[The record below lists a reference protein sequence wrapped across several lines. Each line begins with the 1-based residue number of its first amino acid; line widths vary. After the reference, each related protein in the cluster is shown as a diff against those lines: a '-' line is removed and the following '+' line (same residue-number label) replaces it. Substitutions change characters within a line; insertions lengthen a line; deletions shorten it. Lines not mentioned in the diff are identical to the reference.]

1 MIDRQVPEWVI
12 IDEVQKI
19 PKLLD
24 IVHLEIERRNT
35 KFALTGSSARK
46 LKRGAANLLAG
57 RAFVYQL
64 YPFTHLELGDAFD
77 LALALQWGA
86 LPRILSCSSD
96 EDRTLFL
103 ESYVES
109 YLRVA
114 RRKFQN
120 LLCF

>member
-1 MIDRQVPEWVI
+1 MFGARGTGKTSLLKETFANTKTLWIDLLRGQSELQFSEDPDSLSSMIDRQVPEWVI

-64 YPFTHLELGDAFD
+64 YPFTHL
-77 LALALQWGA
+77 
-86 LPRILSCSSD
+86 
-96 EDRTLFL
+96 
-103 ESYVES
+103 
-109 YLRVA
+109 
-114 RRKFQN
+114 
-120 LLCF
+120 